1 MKKGFYVGLFIALVA
16 AFILNL
22 KKIEQPKKVEA
33 VKQSVQTIA
42 QTNLATVAPLTTSD
56 LYRMLPDEIDFCGEH
71 LLLDENRKQ
80 KLAGVL
86 NEEIAGYTPDSIRK
100 MITDNLWFTYFRKE
114 PKNADFPEDL
124 EYVPIPESQ
133 LNPEARSRK
142 DAIGTWQF
150 MADTAKR
157 FGLRVEPENNYDERY
172 DFVKSIEAAKQY
184 LKELHEQFGN
194 WPAALA
200 AYNAGEEGLQK
211 AMDREKT
218 KDVFQLKTIK
228 LETQKFPL
236 RVLATKLIFTKPI
249 ISDPFLQKG
258 WMPQS
263 KYNNWEVIQ
272 VELKPRGR
280 ISINEIV
287 QLLRADYPNLD
298 YEQFTKYN
306 KHILG
311 DLEAGTYTAYV
322 VRGPNG
328 TS

>member
-1 MKKGFYVGLFIALVA
+1 MKKW
-16 AFILNL
+16 
-22 KKIEQPKKVEA
+22 KKVLLSVLA
-33 VKQSVQTIA
+33 VIFFLILSGALFFKKSQKPQKPEIKNTQTDF
-42 QTNLATVAPLTTSD
+42 VTTSSSSVSN

-86 NEEIAGYTPDSIRK
+86 SEEIARYTPDSIRK
-100 MITDNLWFTYFRKE
+100 MAIDNLWFTYFRKE

-142 DAIGTWQF
+142 GATGTWQF

-200 AYNAGEEGLQK
+200 AYNTGEKNLQE

-249 ISDPFLQKG
+249 MSDPFLQKG

-287 QLLRADYPNLD
+287 QLLRADYPSLD